1 MARVPYQQT
10 LQALSK
16 LEFTDKGE
24 SFVEQR
30 FVTPLLECLGYETH
44 KDYEVIHHGDDG
56 SAFKLRHP
64 PVEMG
69 ALRDRTYIPDY
80 VPTIRKKMFWIIEA
94 KSPKR
99 KGSPLPSSATEL
111 FNRDQQNIA
120 LRKRQTTQTTVAE
133 WFDGPAHICLD
144 EEIVGLGSFFLATSF
159 LMFRM
164 RSRMRKLN

>member
-1 MARVPYQQT
+1 MARATYQQT
-10 LQALSK
+10 LQTLSK
-16 LEFTDKGE
+16 IDFTDKGE

-44 KDYEVIHHGDDG
+44 KDYEVIRHGDDG

-64 PVEMG
+64 PVEKG

-99 KGSPLPSSATEL
+99 VPYPFADNFIVQGLQYCVHPEIQAKYLVTTNGTHTCIHDVHGVIFLEKDIYKPILEILPRDDELNAQTGSE
-111 FNRDQQNIA
+111 
-120 LRKRQTTQTTVAE
+120 
-133 WFDGPAHICLD
+133 G
-144 EEIVGLGSFFLATSF
+144 G
-159 LMFRM
+159 
-164 RSRMRKLN
+164 